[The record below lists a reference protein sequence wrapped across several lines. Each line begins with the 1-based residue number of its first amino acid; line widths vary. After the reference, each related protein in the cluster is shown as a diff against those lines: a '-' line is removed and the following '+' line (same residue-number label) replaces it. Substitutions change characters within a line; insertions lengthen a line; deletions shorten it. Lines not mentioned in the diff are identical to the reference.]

1 MGKLLELLSRCLTD
15 QKQGAIL
22 AANKRNR
29 KDCIFHIR
37 RTQKSACELIFME
50 ILQMNK
56 NKINGISMIPFGL
69 LAGFAD
75 DKEIRLI
82 ELAENGFKFR
92 LQQEIADVGQFRICF
107 YNSNDSAYREIQ
119 VKEFCIQKE
128 QQEQFYTVYSA
139 FTEQEDFRKE
149 VQGLVT
155 RYSRYIRLKTECD
168 DAELAEEL
176 TGYPA
181 EKDEIFAESLEQQK
195 KEWFQDVPVNK
206 LAEAIN
212 RVSEVAFELD
222 HPELYQ
228 AYLKEDISAFMENY
242 WIQNGFSQAVSD
254 IAPDRLYIGNQFCHL
269 LFPEERCLFEM
280 MEKAQRENISIT
292 LAYTYI
298 REDMLKTTDELLAK
312 VDNWCKERQTTVEVV
327 INDWAMVGILR
338 KYPKRMTPLLGTLLN
353 KRKKD
358 PRMGYK
364 KGGRILYEQNSL
376 NAEFYRK
383 FLGEECNIWRYEWES
398 CGYAQNFPGTLNEKN
413 SLHFPFYQTNTSQ
426 YCPLHAICTDGER
439 GKQKLV
445 TNCPY
450 FCERNMVLYPKHL
463 HMTGRYN
470 SLFGVDTEV
479 LKHPEKLEAYVTAGI
494 DRLVLGLS

>member
-1 MGKLLELLSRCLTD
+1 MK
-15 QKQGAIL
+15 
-22 AANKRNR
+22 
-29 KDCIFHIR
+29 
-37 RTQKSACELIFME
+37 M
-50 ILQMNK
+50 
-56 NKINGISMIPFGL
+56 INGVSMIPFGL

-75 DKEIRLI
+75 QNEIRII
-82 ELAENGFKFR
+82 ELAENGFRFR
-92 LQQEIADVGQFRICF
+92 TAKDSETLTGKIKCFRICF
-107 YNSNDSAYREIQ
+107 YDDEISDYREILLREYQ
-119 VKEFCIQKE
+119 IEKPEEEK
-128 QQEQFYTVYSA
+128 FYFTYSV
-139 FTEQEDFRKE
+139 FTKQEDFRKE
-149 VQGLVT
+149 VQGLLRRYT
-155 RYSRYIRLKTECD
+155 RYIHLKTEED
-168 DAELAEEL
+168 DAALAEAL

-181 EKDEIFAESLEQQK
+181 EKDEIFAKNLTEQK
-195 KEWFQDVPVNK
+195 NIWFQDVPGTK
-206 LAEAIN
+206 LAE
-212 RVSEVAFELD
+212 VLHESKEFVLELD
-222 HPELYQ
+222 RPELYRM
-228 AYLKEDISAFMENY
+228 YLEENIQDFMKHYWEQTFFAFSGE
-242 WIQNGFSQAVSD
+242 IQECV
-254 IAPDRLYIGNQFCHL
+254 PDRLYIGNQFCHL

-327 INDWAMVGILR
+327 VNDWAMVGILR

>member
-1 MGKLLELLSRCLTD
+1 
-15 QKQGAIL
+15 
-22 AANKRNR
+22 
-29 KDCIFHIR
+29 
-37 RTQKSACELIFME
+37 
-50 ILQMNK
+50 
-56 NKINGISMIPFGL
+56 
-69 LAGFAD
+69 
-75 DKEIRLI
+75 
-82 ELAENGFKFR
+82 
-92 LQQEIADVGQFRICF
+92 
-107 YNSNDSAYREIQ
+107 
-119 VKEFCIQKE
+119 
-128 QQEQFYTVYSA
+128 
-139 FTEQEDFRKE
+139 
-149 VQGLVT
+149 
-155 RYSRYIRLKTECD
+155 
-168 DAELAEEL
+168 
-176 TGYPA
+176 
-181 EKDEIFAESLEQQK
+181 
-195 KEWFQDVPVNK
+195 
-206 LAEAIN
+206 
-212 RVSEVAFELD
+212 
-222 HPELYQ
+222 
-228 AYLKEDISAFMENY
+228 
-242 WIQNGFSQAVSD
+242 
-254 IAPDRLYIGNQFCHL
+254 
-269 LFPEERCLFEM
+269 M

-327 INDWAMVGILR
+327 VNDWAMVGILR

-426 YCPLHAICTDGER
+426 HCPLHAICMDGER

>member
-1 MGKLLELLSRCLTD
+1 
-15 QKQGAIL
+15 
-22 AANKRNR
+22 
-29 KDCIFHIR
+29 
-37 RTQKSACELIFME
+37 
-50 ILQMNK
+50 
-56 NKINGISMIPFGL
+56 MIPFGL

-149 VQGLVT
+149 VQGLVA

-181 EKDEIFAESLEQQK
+181 EKDEIFAEGLEQQK

-327 INDWAMVGILR
+327 VNDWAMVGILR

-358 PRMGYK
+358 PRMAYK
-364 KGGRILYEQNSL
+364 LGNRTLFEQNSVH
-376 NAEFYRK
+376 AAFYREYLK
-383 FLGEECNIWRYEWES
+383 EEFRMERYEWES
-398 CGYAQNFPGTLNEKN
+398 CGDTSTRKFPEGKN
-413 SLHFPFYQTNTSQ
+413 SLRLPFYQTNTSQ
-426 YCPLHAICTDGER
+426 YCPLYAACTEGSR
-439 GKQKLV
+439 GAQV
-445 TNCPY
+445 PIRECPK
-450 FCERNMVLYPKHL
+450 FCERQAFLYPEHL
-463 HMTGRYN
+463 RMVGRYN
-470 SLFGVDTEV
+470 SLFGVDLTV
-479 LKHPEKLEAYVTAGI
+479 LKRTGAMLELRGV
-494 DRLVLGLS
+494 DRVVVNLL